1 MKADEQSTTHGNQGG
16 GYEDSSCALLLQ
28 EMREKRRK
36 IPLSEDENEIWSR
49 NLIGERRKDIVTAHT
64 CKMRMSSF

>member
-1 MKADEQSTTHGNQGG
+1 MRADEQSKTHGNQGG
-16 GYEDSSCALLLQ
+16 GHKDSSRALLLQ

-36 IPLSEDENEIWSR
+36 IPLIENENEIWSR
-49 NLIGERRKDIVTAHT
+49 NLVGERRKDMVTAHA